1 MPPIKEIT
9 RVHRD
14 AKDCGTR
21 CLCFVCGQMD
31 SDGAD
36 CLAYFRRVPMDTEAA
51 RQCGRKAIGIE
62 RDPRYVALGA
72 SMLAQHTFSRRLPMD
87 TTLPTQDQLD
97 FAFPLDKSKL
107 TEFLSKYLAI
117 ENEQDRLREEL
128 RLLKD
133 DFADALPL
141 RGLLVAVKIVR
152 ARLKLENHPKE
163 PMPREHLEYLQT
175 LVEQHLSA
183 EQQALDALTADITT
197 GELHGE
203 SVAFAEMPLTANAE
217 EDWNRSHE

>member
-1 MPPIKEIT
+1 MEPI
-9 RVHRD
+9 
-14 AKDCGTR
+14 
-21 CLCFVCGQMD
+21 
-31 SDGAD
+31 
-36 CLAYFRRVPMDTEAA
+36 
-51 RQCGRKAIGIE
+51 
-62 RDPRYVALGA
+62 
-72 SMLAQHTFSRRLPMD
+72 
-87 TTLPTQDQLD
+87 LPTQDQLD
-97 FAFPLDKSKL
+97 FAFPLNKSKL

-217 EDWNRSHE
+217 KDWNRSHE